1 MAPQPPA
8 IDPTTLAE
16 LAADTGPAVIPD
28 LIKVFLETAHARIG
42 RMAAAVAEGN
52 GPAVAAEAHALKSSA
67 ATFGAAEVRNLCAEL
82 ERTCKGG
89 LAGNASGN
97 LSRLEKALAAA
108 ERELAD
114 YLEAR

>member
-1 MAPQPPA
+1 MASEPPA

-42 RMAAAVAEGN
+42 RMAAAVAAGN

-67 ATFGAAEVRNLCAEL
+67 ATFGAAEIRYLCAEL
-82 ERTCKGG
+82 ERTCKAS
-89 LAGNASGN
+89 LAVNAGGN
-97 LSRLEKALAAA
+97 LARLEQALAAA

-114 YLEAR
+114 YLKTR